1 MCLRPRRVPTLKPGD
16 LTFEK
21 AAAIPQA
28 AMLAAQGLRDKERLS
43 KGQSLLVN
51 GAGGGMGTFA
61 LQIARLRGAETT
73 GIDSGEKPDL
83 LR

>member
-1 MCLRPRRVPTLKPGD
+1 
-16 LTFEK
+16 
-21 AAAIPQA
+21 
-28 AMLAAQGLRDKERLS
+28 
-43 KGQSLLVN
+43 
-51 GAGGGMGTFA
+51 MGTFA